1 MPGVIFLAGAAQFNF
16 RELVKSTGF
25 WSVSFS
31 LKRRSSC
38 LPKLGP
44 IRLRGVWVTTNRFTV
59 LRGSMRGRIREILR
73 QACRKSGVHIE
84 MGLLSTDHV
93 HFGTVTSDPVIL
105 LYLGLHSKRERTDA
119 SRQPFSVS
127 VNPFEDLLNIGLELE
142 AVSLTA
148 LDRTPFESL
157 DGTNKFKAVGMRT
170 LARAIKI
177 ARTLATAERQKQI
190 VLIERRA
197 RLNKR
202 RPGSGSPRRP
212 KRVGSGPW
220 HRIDDPDRRE
230 NADLFAETEGHLATD
245 EGETEIMAEIVG
257 IMVNR
262 VRLDAMSAVLAG
274 LVQFPGKSAALRYI
288 SCQVIA
294 VHPQTTARTKRWFA
308 GAQLDPG
315 HNRPRCRNRARSLA
329 CRWIVVGRLF
339 WMSQRPSPTSSIRQ
353 SDPCR
358 TATMAA
364 LAGARQNWPRSAAF
378 VDDPHSLA
386 F

>member
-44 IRLRGVWVTTNRFTV
+44 IGLRGVWVTTNRFTV

-73 QACRKSGVHIE
+73 QTCRKSGVHIE
-84 MGLLSTDHV
+84 MGLLSTDHE

-148 LDRTPFESL
+148 HDRTPFESL

-170 LARAIKI
+170 LARAMKI
-177 ARTLATAERQKQI
+177 ARTLATADRQKQI

-230 NADLFAETEGHLATD
+230 NANLLAETEGHPATED
-245 EGETEIMAEIVG
+245 GETEITAEIVG

-262 VRLDAMSAVLAG
+262 VRLDSMFAVLAG
-274 LVQFPGKSAALRYI
+274 PVKFPRI
-288 SCQVIA
+288 SPA
-294 VHPQTTARTKRWFA
+294 S
-308 GAQLDPG
+308 
-315 HNRPRCRNRARSLA
+315 RCTR
-329 CRWIVVGRLF
+329 
-339 WMSQRPSPTSSIRQ
+339 
-353 SDPCR
+353 
-358 TATMAA
+358 
-364 LAGARQNWPRSAAF
+364 
-378 VDDPHSLA
+378 
-386 F
+386 